1 MEEGVGPVGP
11 GPLEGT
17 REVTMKSN
25 LGAHC
30 DDLSASCRLSMKL
43 DLSLDRETVL
53 HFFDRVRREH
63 AGMNRFRRRHDG
75 TLVLEEGEADPQD
88 SVARRWLR
96 LESGALRFGY
106 FAPPSDEAWRG
117 FGQSLLEYAPYFLS
131 LSDLDMD
138 HLEVVY
144 AFDMEYSGNHDQLV
158 AETLFHDHPLVG
170 FMMSEEA
177 THVLDCQPYV
187 GIALSPACD
196 IQAYLEVKSRTSTF
210 EVRTGEYEPQILT
223 VYLTVRKYWGGERQ
237 LPLVDAFTQLTTAA
251 DSLATRRVVPLVVN
265 PLALAIASRP

>member
-1 MEEGVGPVGP
+1 
-11 GPLEGT
+11 
-17 REVTMKSN
+17 MKSN

-30 DDLSASCRLSMKL
+30 DDLSASCRLSLKL

-63 AGMNRFRRRHDG
+63 AGMNRFRRRNDG
-75 TLVLEEGEADPQD
+75 TLILEEGEADPQD

-96 LESGALRFGY
+96 LEGGALRFGY
-106 FAPPSDEAWRG
+106 FAPPSEEAWQG

-131 LSDLDMD
+131 LNDLDMD
-138 HLEVVY
+138 HLEVIY

-158 AETLFHDHPLVG
+158 AETLFRDHPLVG
-170 FMMSEEA
+170 FMMGDEA
-177 THVLDCQPYV
+177 AHVLDCQPYM
-187 GIALSPACD
+187 GISLSSSCD
-196 IQAYLEVKSRTSTF
+196 VQAYLEVKSRTSTF

-223 VYLTVRKYWGGERQ
+223 VYLTVRKYWGGEQ
-237 LPLVDAFTQLTTAA
+237 LPSLADSFIQLTRAA
-251 DSLATRRVVPLVVN
+251 DSLAARRVVPLVVN